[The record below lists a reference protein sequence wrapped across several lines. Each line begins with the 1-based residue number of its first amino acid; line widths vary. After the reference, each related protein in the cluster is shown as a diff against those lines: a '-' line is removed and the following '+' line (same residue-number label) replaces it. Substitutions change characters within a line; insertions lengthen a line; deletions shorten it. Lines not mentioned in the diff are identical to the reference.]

1 MHPGQIHLGH
11 FKHNYRFI
19 LFKAG
24 LGSWRWKRQ
33 QSFLIHIERSQTDIR
48 QCINAGVSWA
58 YKFTVL
64 TQFIVLKKICSRINY
79 NILVLKYLDEFKHLI
94 WLTVWQIPAG
104 TAGIEEMGTA
114 RHGDWW
120 SATAA
125 PWDWEWGKTQTL
137 PALSRL
143 AVALQLLIVYQC
155 NPQTHKF
162 IYFYDLHILLFQ
174 DRYIGNLEKSS
185 YCQQK
190 LWNSILLCV

>member
-1 MHPGQIHLGH
+1 MLEFHEPI
-11 FKHNYRFI
+11 N
-19 LFKAG
+19 
-24 LGSWRWKRQ
+24 
-33 QSFLIHIERSQTDIR
+33 SQFWP
-48 QCINAGVSWA
+48 N
-58 YKFTVL
+58 
-64 TQFIVLKKICSRINY
+64 FIVLKKICSRINY

-137 PALSRL
+137 PALSRS

-162 IYFYDLHILLFQ
+162 IYCYDLHILLFQ
-174 DRYIGNLEKSS
+174 EIHWQFREIFLLPTEVVELNFVMCLSEKSTH
-185 YCQQK
+185 
-190 LWNSILLCV
+190 WNSWTPHRNLKLRQIQDFTS

>member
-1 MHPGQIHLGH
+1 MHPGPIHLKH
-11 FKHNYRFI
+11 FKHNYKFI

-24 LGSWRWKRQ
+24 FGSWRWKRQ
-33 QSFLIHIERSQTDIR
+33 QSFLIHTEYSQTDIR
-48 QCINAGVSWA
+48 PCINAEFHEPINSQFWPN
-58 YKFTVL
+58 
-64 TQFIVLKKICSRINY
+64 FIVLKKIYSRINY
-79 NILVLKYLDEFKHLI
+79 NFLILKYLDEFKHLI

-104 TAGIEEMGTA
+104 KAGIEEMGTV
-114 RHGDWW
+114 RHRDWC

-125 PWDWEWGKTQTL
+125 PWDWGWGKTQTL
-137 PALSRL
+137 PAISRL

-162 IYFYDLHILLFQ
+162 IYSYDLHILLFQ

-190 LWNSILLCV
+190 LWKSILLCV